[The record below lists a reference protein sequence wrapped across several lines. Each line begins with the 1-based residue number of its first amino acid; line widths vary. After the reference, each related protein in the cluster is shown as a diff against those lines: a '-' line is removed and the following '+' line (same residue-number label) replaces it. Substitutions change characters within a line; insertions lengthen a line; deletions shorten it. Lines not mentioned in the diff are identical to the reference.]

1 VAASLCWSTSSP
13 SAGNCEKEKEGRKKK
28 KKVQNRE
35 ENAMTPGRTAAAG
48 TLGHCCAS
56 AVRCIRAAVLLG
68 ALAFSFPLLA
78 DSPGDSRAYKLGP
91 GDRITVTVFGQAE
104 LSADILVDGA
114 GNILLPFIG
123 PIEVKDLTALEC
135 QNLIRDRL
143 ADGILQKPSVSV
155 RISELRPLYI
165 LGDVRTPGAYPFRYG
180 STVQSAV
187 ALAGGF
193 GLPQLLQGAAVS
205 EFLLADE
212 RVRQLNLQK
221 QALLVRRARLEAQR
235 DGTKTFSPLAPQ
247 GMAEG
252 APMSSGSATQ
262 QQASSIVADETDTF
276 ETQDAVLQRQLDLL
290 RSQKPRIENEI
301 ESFNG
306 QIAAAKKQL
315 EVVKQQADQYTR
327 LVKQG
332 LGLINAELQL
342 RLTEANQESELWRVT
357 TQVLRLQMEAG
368 ELDLKIYEVEASFKR
383 QVITELR
390 DVRERLRDL
399 DVTLPSAREIREVK
413 LQQAGSMAGAEAARP
428 IRVTRTRNGEA
439 TVFQAT
445 ETTTLEPGDIIDVK
459 KLLPRELTNQGPS
472 ASEPG
477 LQPYQMGAA
486 GLEKPVASASR

>member
-1 VAASLCWSTSSP
+1 
-13 SAGNCEKEKEGRKKK
+13 
-28 KKVQNRE
+28 
-35 ENAMTPGRTAAAG
+35 MAG
-48 TLGHCCAS
+48 TLGRCCAS
-56 AVRCIRAAVLLG
+56 AVYRCIRAAVLLG
-68 ALAFSFPLLA
+68 VLAFSFPLLA

-104 LSADILVDGA
+104 LSGDIPVDGA
-114 GNILLPFIG
+114 GNIVLPFIG
-123 PIEVKDLTALEC
+123 PIEVKDLTTLEC

-165 LGDVRTPGAYPFRYG
+165 LGDVRAPGAYPFRYG

-187 ALAGGF
+187 AVAGGF
-193 GLPQLLQGAAVS
+193 GLPPLLQAAAVS

-235 DGTKTFSPLAPQ
+235 DGMKTFAPPTPQ
-247 GMAEG
+247 GVTEG
-252 APMSSGSATQ
+252 VPMFGGGATQ
-262 QQASSIVADETDTF
+262 QQASSIVAEETDTF
-276 ETQDAVLQRQLDLL
+276 ETQDAILQRQLDLL
-290 RSQKPRIENEI
+290 RSQKPRIEKEI
-301 ESFNG
+301 DSFNG

-332 LGLINAELQL
+332 LGLVNAELQL

-390 DVRERLRDL
+390 DVRERLREL

-413 LQQAGSMAGAEAARP
+413 LQQAGSMAGAARS
-428 IRVTRTRNGEA
+428 IIVTRTRNNEA
-439 TVFQAT
+439 NVFQAT

-459 KLLPRELTNQGPS
+459 KLLPRELTYQGPS

-477 LQPYQMGAA
+477 LRSFQSGAA
-486 GLEKPVASASR
+486 GPERPVASASR